1 MPPTAQGGR
10 DRTVTVRQQTL
21 AINAL
26 RAHLLELGIIA
37 AIDIAKVSGLVDI
50 VRGQPYH
57 SRR

>member
-10 DRTVTVRQQTL
+10 DRTVTVRQKTL

-26 RAHLLELGIIA
+26 RAQLLELGIIA

-50 VRGQPYH
+50 VRGQP
-57 SRR
+57 

>member
-1 MPPTAQGGR
+1 MVLKTR
-10 DRTVTVRQQTL
+10 CLLVRQQTL